1 MIFSRYSSPYFK
13 YFYNHHMART
23 VYSIILSW
31 PYQMQPKLVIN
42 KGSRKFGVVNPR
54 VKSCVDISRK
64 VSSLTLKLLANG
76 VADDLVP
83 VDLGPGDRELP
94 S

>member
-1 MIFSRYSSPYFK
+1 MVIKSQYGPDSVQYYFK
-13 YFYNHHMART
+13 
-23 VYSIILSW
+23 
-31 PYQMQPKLVIN
+31 QMQPKLVIN